1 MAFEDTDKKDW
12 LDEDFDSAPE
22 TLDRTIQRVDADSTL
37 AHYETVRRDLWA
49 TAAFAALAYLAIV
62 AMGFVGLRGH
72 WSVFP
77 LFFKAG
83 VLILGLAATYVVAY
97 LGSRFGNP
105 PLSKLFSIFGTLF
118 FGTSLALLSR
128 EAPNTIDVEGL
139 ERLGDAFAAIAPFWA
154 VGAFALAAAF
164 QARTLHYCAAVLILF
179 WLAVDHTGLDA
190 VFALIFCAIG
200 EYWAWKHRRASVA
213 SVYFILTLWL
223 AITETFVW
231 TRSETWVLVAA
242 AFSALF
248 YWFGANF
255 NNAPVRGFAMF
266 IAACS
271 LGAASFP
278 TYWAY
283 AIPEELQAQFGS
295 FASTRLP
302 AILASALFIAFC
314 VNVTLGGVQRSTARF
329 IFGVAITAIW
339 TACQAIY
346 ASQEFGA
353 FGAVVILGIVGAIF
367 GAMVALERSCRAK
380 LGWEP
385 GKPFAPEHIR
395 QKDDR
400 TIPKDDPEFDDPIES
415 EARRLQDAGP
425 VLALQIFYERAFDSV
440 ARAARQPL
448 IGFAVALQFVL
459 LLLNTIMQWR

>member
-1 MAFEDTDKKDW
+1 MAFEDTDKNDW
-12 LDEDFDSAPE
+12 LGEDFGTAPSS
-22 TLDRTIQRVDADSTL
+22 LDRTIQRVDADSTL

-62 AMGFVGLRGH
+62 AMGFVGLRGR
-72 WSVFP
+72 WVAFP
-77 LFFKAG
+77 LFFKTC
-83 VLILGLAATYVVAY
+83 VLVAGLASTYVVAY

-105 PLSKLFSIFGTLF
+105 PLAKLFSVFGTLF

-128 EAPNTIDVEGL
+128 EAPDAIDVDGL

-164 QARTLHYCAAVLILF
+164 QARTLHYCAAAIILF

-190 VFALIFCAIG
+190 VFCLIFCAIG
-200 EYWAWKHRRASVA
+200 EYWAWKYGRASVA
-213 SVYFILTLWL
+213 AVYFILTLWL
-223 AITETFVW
+223 AITEISVW
-231 TRSETWVLVAA
+231 TRSETWVLVVVAT
-242 AFSALF
+242 SVLL

-266 IAACS
+266 MAACS

-278 TYWAY
+278 TYWGY
-283 AIPEELQAQFGS
+283 TIPEELKAQFGA

-302 AILASALFIAFC
+302 AILTSALFIVFC

-329 IFGVAITAIW
+329 VFGVLVTAIW

-346 ASQEFGA
+346 ASHEFGA

-367 GAMVALERSCRAK
+367 GAMVVLERSCRAK

-385 GKPFAPEHIR
+385 GKPFAPENIR

-425 VLALQIFYERAFDSV
+425 VLALQIYYERAIDSV
-440 ARAARQPL
+440 ARATRQPL
-448 IGFAVALQFVL
+448 IGSAVALQFIL
-459 LLLNTIMQWR
+459 LLLNTVMRWR